1 LTFLDVERSIF
12 LEHILLQ
19 ARNIFSGEEL
29 MRMRIAALAVVL
41 TLFIAIVPGF
51 AHHSDVAYGRTAIE
65 LKNATIVKVAWIN
78 PHAVVSC
85 DVKDE
90 AGKVSRWTLE
100 MGSPSAMTRV
110 GWDRN
115 SLSPGDEVK
124 IDVNPAKNGTK
135 FGRLLRVTKT
145 DGKTLDYREPL
156 RQ

>member
-1 LTFLDVERSIF
+1 
-12 LEHILLQ
+12 
-19 ARNIFSGEEL
+19 
-29 MRMRIAALAVVL
+29 MRIRIATLALVMS
-41 TLFIAIVPGF
+41 LFIATVPAF
-51 AHHSDVAYGRTAIE
+51 SHHSDVAYQRTSIE
-65 LKNATIVKVAWIN
+65 LKTATIVKVAWIN
-78 PHAVVSC
+78 PHAVVAC
-85 DVKDE
+85 DVKD
-90 AGKVSRWTLE
+90 ATGKVSRWTLE

-124 IDVNPAKNGTK
+124 IDINPAKNGTH

>member
-1 LTFLDVERSIF
+1 
-12 LEHILLQ
+12 
-19 ARNIFSGEEL
+19 
-29 MRMRIAALAVVL
+29 MRIKMTILAVMMILFL
-41 TLFIAIVPGF
+41 TTVPAF
-51 AHHSDVAYGRTAIE
+51 THHADVAYQRTSIE
-65 LKNATIVKVAWIN
+65 LKTATIVKVAWIN

-85 DVKDE
+85 DVKD
-90 AGKVSRWTLE
+90 ASGKVSRWTLE

-124 IDVNPAKNGTK
+124 IDINPAKNGTN

>member
-1 LTFLDVERSIF
+1 
-12 LEHILLQ
+12 
-19 ARNIFSGEEL
+19 
-29 MRMRIAALAVVL
+29 MRIKIAIIVIGIN
-41 TLFIAIVPGF
+41 LFITAVPGF
-51 AHHSDVAYGRTAIE
+51 THHSDVAYERTSIE
-65 LKNATIVKVAWIN
+65 LKTATIVKVAWIN

-85 DVKDE
+85 DVKDA

-124 IDVNPAKNGTK
+124 IDVNPAKNGTH
-135 FGRLLRVTKT
+135 FGRLLRVTRT

>member
-1 LTFLDVERSIF
+1 
-12 LEHILLQ
+12 
-19 ARNIFSGEEL
+19 
-29 MRMRIAALAVVL
+29 MRITITILAVMMI
-41 TLFIAIVPGF
+41 LFITTEPGF
-51 AHHSDVAYGRTAIE
+51 SHHADVAYQRTSIE
-65 LKNATIVKVAWIN
+65 LKTATIVKVAWIN
-78 PHAVVSC
+78 PHAVVLC
-85 DVKDE
+85 DVKDS
-90 AGKVSRWTLE
+90 AGKVARWTLE

-124 IDVNPAKNGTK
+124 IDINPAKNGTN

>member
-1 LTFLDVERSIF
+1 
-12 LEHILLQ
+12 
-19 ARNIFSGEEL
+19 
-29 MRMRIAALAVVL
+29 MRIKMTILPVMMILFL
-41 TLFIAIVPGF
+41 TTVPAF
-51 AHHSDVAYGRTAIE
+51 THHADVAYQRTSIE
-65 LKNATIVKVAWIN
+65 LKTATIVKVAWIN

-85 DVKDE
+85 DVKD
-90 AGKVSRWTLE
+90 ASGKVARWTLE

-124 IDVNPAKNGTK
+124 IDINPAKNGTN